1 MRTIRI
7 ADRTLTETGK
17 NTGAA
22 LSFKERIE
30 IARHLDN
37 LHADIIELP
46 PIENTRTDT
55 LLVRTVSAFVKHSC
69 LSMPVGMTEE
79 SVEEAWQ
86 CVRGAAHPRLR
97 VVLPLS
103 PVQME
108 YQCHKKPSAI
118 IDLIS
123 SLVKKAKT
131 LCNDVEFTA
140 VDATRCEKEF
150 LCKAIETAI
159 EAGANV
165 ITVCDTAGTMF
176 ADEFGAFI
184 DDIYNTVPA
193 LKNVSLSIEAN
204 NSISMASA
212 CAFAGIKSGAAEIK
226 TTIDGTEFPGIESIV
241 NILKARGDSC
251 DIHTNVKA
259 TEFRRVL
266 GMIENAISSVT
277 SHTSVFDSVSEND
290 HEGILLTEG
299 DDISIVS
306 KAIRELG
313 YDLSENDVANV
324 FESFSRVAAKK
335 KTVTAKELDAIVAS
349 VALQVPATYKLDS
362 YVINSGNIISATAN
376 IKMKKDG
383 KEVGGVSIG
392 DGPINAAFM
401 AIEQIVGCH
410 YELDDFQIQSVTEG
424 KEAMGSAI
432 VKLRSNGKVY
442 AGNGI
447 STDIISASIRAY
459 VSALNKIVY
468 EEG

>member
-1 MRTIRI
+1 MKTVKI
-7 ADRTLTETGK
+7 ADITLRQIMSDKKSTISFKNKIELAKLLDKLKIDTVETGMVDGGK
-17 NTGAA
+17 
-22 LSFKERIE
+22 
-30 IARHLDN
+30 
-37 LHADIIELP
+37 
-46 PIENTRTDT
+46 TDE
-55 LLVRTVSAFVKHSC
+55 LLVRTIALTVKNCTLSC
-69 LSMPVGMTEE
+69 PTGLTEKE
-79 SVEEAWQ
+79 LEKAYECIKDAKK
-86 CVRGAAHPRLR
+86 PRLNVR
-97 VVLPLS
+97 IPVS

-108 YQCHKKPSAI
+108 YQCHKKPAAI
-118 IDLIS
+118 IELIS
-123 SLVKKAKT
+123 ALVKKAT
-131 LCNDVEFTA
+131 ELCRDVEFTA
-140 VDATRCEKEF
+140 IDATRCDKDF
-150 LCKAIETAI
+150 LCKAIQTAI
-159 EAGANV
+159 DAGANI

-176 ADEFGAFI
+176 ADEFGTFI
-184 DDIYNTVPA
+184 SDIYESVPD
-193 LKNVSLSIEAN
+193 LKKVSLSIEAN

-212 CAFAGIKSGAAEIK
+212 CAFAGVKAGAEEIK
-226 TTIDGTEFPGIESIV
+226 TTVDGTEFPGIESIV

-251 DIHTNVKA
+251 EIHTNVKA
-259 TEFRRVL
+259 TEFKRVL
-266 GMIENAISSVT
+266 GMIENAISSSST
-277 SHTSVFDSVSEND
+277 HTSVFAASTDD
-290 HEGILLTEG
+290 HEGLVLAEG
-299 DDISIVS
+299 DDISVVS
-306 KAIRELG
+306 KAVRELG

-324 FESFSRVAAKK
+324 FESFTRVANKK

-383 KEVGGVSIG
+383 KEVGGVSVG

>member
-1 MRTIRI
+1 MKTVRI
-7 ADRTLTETGK
+7 ADITLRQIMSDKKSTISFKNKVELAKLLDKMNIDTVETGMVDGGK
-17 NTGAA
+17 
-22 LSFKERIE
+22 
-30 IARHLDN
+30 
-37 LHADIIELP
+37 
-46 PIENTRTDT
+46 TDE
-55 LLVRTVSAFVKHSC
+55 LLVRTIALTVKNCTLSCPTGLSEKELEKAFECIKD
-69 LSMPVGMTEE
+69 
-79 SVEEAWQ
+79 A
-86 CVRGAAHPRLR
+86 RNPRLNVR
-97 VVLPLS
+97 IPVS

-108 YQCHKKPSAI
+108 YQCHKKPAALI
-118 IDLIS
+118 ELIS
-123 SLVKKAKT
+123 SLVKKAKE
-131 LCNDVEFTA
+131 LCSDVEFTA
-140 VDATRCEKEF
+140 VDATRCDKEF
-150 LCKAIETAI
+150 LYKAIETAI

-176 ADEFGAFI
+176 ADEFGTFI
-184 DDIYNTVPA
+184 SDIYASVPA
-193 LKNVSLSIEAN
+193 LSDVTLSIEAN

-212 CAFAGIKSGAAEIK
+212 CAFAGIKAGAAEIK
-226 TTIDGTEFPGIESIV
+226 TTVDGNEFPGIESIV

-259 TEFRRVL
+259 TEFKRVL
-266 GMIENAISSVT
+266 SMIESAISSNA
-277 SHTSVFDSVSEND
+277 SHSSMFESSENEHD
-290 HEGILLTEG
+290 SLVLTED

-313 YDLSENDVANV
+313 YDLSENDIANV
-324 FESFSRVAAKK
+324 YEAVNRVAKKK

>member
-1 MRTIRI
+1 MKTVRI
-7 ADRTLTETGK
+7 ADITLRQIMSDKKSTISFKNKIELAKLLDKLKIDTVETGMVDGGK
-17 NTGAA
+17 
-22 LSFKERIE
+22 
-30 IARHLDN
+30 
-37 LHADIIELP
+37 
-46 PIENTRTDT
+46 TDE
-55 LLVRTVSAFVKHSC
+55 LLVRTIALTVKNCTLSC
-69 LSMPVGMTEE
+69 PTGLTE
-79 SVEEAWQ
+79 SDVEKAYECIKDA
-86 CVRGAAHPRLR
+86 RKPRLNVR
-97 VVLPLS
+97 IPVS

-108 YQCHKKPSAI
+108 YQCHKKPQAI
-118 IDLIS
+118 IELIS
-123 SLVKKAKT
+123 VLVKKAKS
-131 LCNDVEFTA
+131 LCTDVEFTA

-150 LCKAIETAI
+150 LFKAIETAL

-184 DDIYNTVPA
+184 ESIYSAVPA
-193 LKNVSLSIEAN
+193 LKDASLSIEAN

-212 CAFAGIKSGAAEIK
+212 CAFAGIKAGAEEIK
-226 TTIDGTEFPGIESIV
+226 TTVNGEDFPGIESIV

-259 TEFRRVL
+259 TEFKRVL
-266 GMIENAISSVT
+266 SMIENAISST
-277 SHTSVFDSVSEND
+277 GSHSSMFGSQESEND
-290 HEGILLTEG
+290 SLVLTEG

-306 KAIRELG
+306 KAVRELG
-313 YDLSENDVANV
+313 YDLSENDTANV
-324 FESFSRVAAKK
+324 FEAFGRVAKKK

-383 KEVGGVSIG
+383 KEVSGVSMG

>member
-1 MRTIRI
+1 MKTVKI
-7 ADRTLTETGK
+7 ADITLRQIMSDKKSTISFKNKIELAKLLDKLKIDTVETGMVDGGK
-17 NTGAA
+17 
-22 LSFKERIE
+22 
-30 IARHLDN
+30 
-37 LHADIIELP
+37 
-46 PIENTRTDT
+46 TDE
-55 LLVRTVSAFVKHSC
+55 LLVRTIALTVKNCTLSC
-69 LSMPVGMTEE
+69 PTGITEKE
-79 SVEEAWQ
+79 LEKAYECIKDA
-86 CVRGAAHPRLR
+86 RNPRLNVR
-97 VVLPLS
+97 IPVS

-108 YQCHKKPSAI
+108 YQCHKKPAAI
-118 IDLIS
+118 IELIS
-123 SLVKKAKT
+123 TLVRKAKS
-131 LCNDVEFTA
+131 LCADVEFTA
-140 VDATRCEKEF
+140 VDATRCEKDF

-159 EAGANV
+159 DAGANI

-212 CAFAGIKSGAAEIK
+212 CAFAGIKSGAEEIK
-226 TTIDGTEFPGIESIV
+226 TTVDGTEFPGIESII

-266 GMIENAISSVT
+266 GMIENAISSV
-277 SHTSVFDSVSEND
+277 SSRTSVFDSVSENEHD
-290 HEGILLTEG
+290 GIVLTEG

-313 YDLSENDVANV
+313 YDLSENDIANV
-324 FESFSRVAAKK
+324 FESFTRVANKK

>member
-1 MRTIRI
+1 MKTVKI
-7 ADRTLTETGK
+7 ADITLRQIMSDKKSTISFKNKIELAKLLDKLKIDTVETGMVDGGK
-17 NTGAA
+17 
-22 LSFKERIE
+22 
-30 IARHLDN
+30 
-37 LHADIIELP
+37 
-46 PIENTRTDT
+46 TDE
-55 LLVRTVSAFVKHSC
+55 LLVRTIALTVKNCTLSC
-69 LSMPVGMTEE
+69 PTGLTEKE
-79 SVEEAWQ
+79 LEKAYECIKDA
-86 CVRGAAHPRLR
+86 RKPRLNVR
-97 VVLPLS
+97 IPVS

-108 YQCHKKPSAI
+108 YQCHKKPAALI
-118 IDLIS
+118 ELIS
-123 SLVKKAKT
+123 SLVKKAKE
-131 LCNDVEFTA
+131 LCNEVEFTA
-140 VDATRCEKEF
+140 VDATRCDKEF

-159 EAGANV
+159 EAGADI

-176 ADEFGAFI
+176 ADEFGTFI
-184 DDIYNTVPA
+184 SDIYASVPA
-193 LKNVSLSIEAN
+193 LENVSLSIEAN

-212 CAFAGIKSGAAEIK
+212 CAFAGIKAGAEEIK
-226 TTIDGTEFPGIESIV
+226 TTVDGNEFPGIESIV

-259 TEFRRVL
+259 TEFKRVL
-266 GMIENAISSVT
+266 SMIESAISSGA
-277 SHTSVFDSVSEND
+277 SHASMFESSENEHD
-290 HEGILLTEG
+290 SLVLTEG

-306 KAIRELG
+306 KAVRELG

-324 FESFSRVAAKK
+324 YESFTRVAKKK

-383 KEVGGVSIG
+383 KEVVGVSIG

>member
-1 MRTIRI
+1 MKTVKI
-7 ADRTLTETGK
+7 ADITLRQIMSDKKSTISFKNKIELAKLLDKLKIDTVETGMVDGGK
-17 NTGAA
+17 
-22 LSFKERIE
+22 
-30 IARHLDN
+30 
-37 LHADIIELP
+37 
-46 PIENTRTDT
+46 TDE
-55 LLVRTVSAFVKHSC
+55 LLVRTIALTVKNCTLSC
-69 LSMPVGMTEE
+69 PTGLTEKE
-79 SVEEAWQ
+79 LEKAYECIKDA
-86 CVRGAAHPRLR
+86 RKPRLNVR
-97 VVLPLS
+97 IPVS

-108 YQCHKKPSAI
+108 YQCHKKPAALI
-118 IDLIS
+118 ELIS
-123 SLVKKAKT
+123 SLVKKAKE
-131 LCNDVEFTA
+131 LCNEVEFTA
-140 VDATRCEKEF
+140 VDATRCDKEF

-159 EAGANV
+159 EAGADI

-176 ADEFGAFI
+176 ADEFGTFI
-184 DDIYNTVPA
+184 SDIYAAVPA
-193 LKNVSLSIEAN
+193 LENVSLSIEAN

-212 CAFAGIKSGAAEIK
+212 CAFAGIKAGAEEIK
-226 TTIDGTEFPGIESIV
+226 TTVDGNEFPGIESIV

-259 TEFRRVL
+259 TEFKRVL
-266 GMIENAISSVT
+266 SMIESAISSGA
-277 SHTSVFDSVSEND
+277 SHASMFESSENEHD
-290 HEGILLTEG
+290 SLVLTEG

-306 KAIRELG
+306 KAVRELG

-324 FESFSRVAAKK
+324 YEAFTRVAKKK

-383 KEVGGVSIG
+383 KEVVGVSIG

>member
-1 MRTIRI
+1 MKTVKI
-7 ADRTLTETGK
+7 ADITLRQIMSDKKSTISFKNKIELAKLLDKLKIDTVETGMVDGGK
-17 NTGAA
+17 
-22 LSFKERIE
+22 
-30 IARHLDN
+30 
-37 LHADIIELP
+37 
-46 PIENTRTDT
+46 TDE
-55 LLVRTVSAFVKHSC
+55 LLVRTIALTVKNCTLSCPTGLTEGEVEKAFECIKD
-69 LSMPVGMTEE
+69 
-79 SVEEAWQ
+79 A
-86 CVRGAAHPRLR
+86 RKPRLNVR
-97 VVLPLS
+97 VPVS

-108 YQCHKKPSAI
+108 YQCHKKPQAI
-118 IDLIS
+118 IELIS
-123 SLVKKAKT
+123 ALVKKAKA
-131 LCNDVEFTA
+131 LCADVEFTA
-140 VDATRCEKEF
+140 VDATRCEKDF
-150 LCKAIETAI
+150 LYKSIEAAL

-184 DDIYNTVPA
+184 SEIYDAVPA
-193 LKNVSLSIEAN
+193 LKSASLSIEAN

-212 CAFAGIKSGAAEIK
+212 CAFAGIKAGAEEIK
-226 TTIDGTEFPGIESIV
+226 TTVSGEEFPGIESIV

-251 DIHTNVKA
+251 DISTNVRA
-259 TEFRRVL
+259 TEFKRVL
-266 GMIENAISSVT
+266 AMIENAIRSASSR
-277 SHTSVFDSVSEND
+277 TSVFDSVSENE
-290 HEGILLTEG
+290 HEGLTLSEG

-306 KAIRELG
+306 KAVRELG

-324 FESFSRVAAKK
+324 FESFSRVAKRK

-376 IKMKKDG
+376 ITMKKDG
-383 KEVGGVSIG
+383 KEIGGVSVG

-424 KEAMGSAI
+424 TEAMASAI

-442 AGNGI
+442 AGNGV

>member
-1 MRTIRI
+1 MKTVKI
-7 ADRTLTETGK
+7 ADITLRQIMSDKKSAISFKNKVELAKLLDKLKIDTVETGMVDGGK
-17 NTGAA
+17 
-22 LSFKERIE
+22 
-30 IARHLDN
+30 
-37 LHADIIELP
+37 
-46 PIENTRTDT
+46 TDE
-55 LLVRTVSAFVKHSC
+55 LLVRTIALTVKNCTLSCPAGLSVSEVEKAFECIKD
-69 LSMPVGMTEE
+69 
-79 SVEEAWQ
+79 AKK
-86 CVRGAAHPRLR
+86 PRLNIR
-97 VVLPLS
+97 IPVS

-108 YQCHKKPSAI
+108 YLCHKKPAAI
-118 IDLIS
+118 IGLIS
-123 SLVKKAKT
+123 DLVKKAKE
-131 LCNDVEFTA
+131 LCSDVEFTA

-150 LCKAIETAI
+150 LCKAIEAAI
-159 EAGANV
+159 EAGANI
-165 ITVCDTAGTMF
+165 ITICDTAGTMF
-176 ADEFGAFI
+176 ADEFGTFI
-184 DDIYNTVPA
+184 SEIYEAVPE
-193 LKNVSLSIEAN
+193 LKNVALSIEAN

-212 CAFAGIKSGAAEIK
+212 CAFAGIKAGAEEIK
-226 TTIDGTEFPGIESIV
+226 TTVSGVEFPGIESIV

-259 TEFRRVL
+259 TEFKRVL
-266 GMIENAISSVT
+266 AMIENAISAAS
-277 SHTSVFDSVSEND
+277 SHNSIFDVSENE
-290 HEGILLTEG
+290 HAGLVLSEG

-306 KAIRELG
+306 KAVRELG

-324 FESFSRVAAKK
+324 FEAFGRVAKKK

-376 IKMKKDG
+376 ITMKKNG
-383 KEVGGVSIG
+383 KAVGGVSVG

-401 AIEQIVGCH
+401 AIEQIAGCH

>member
-1 MRTIRI
+1 MKTVKI
-7 ADRTLTETGK
+7 ADITLRQIMSDKKSTISFKNKIELAKLLDKLKIDTVETGMVDGGK
-17 NTGAA
+17 
-22 LSFKERIE
+22 
-30 IARHLDN
+30 
-37 LHADIIELP
+37 
-46 PIENTRTDT
+46 TDE
-55 LLVRTVSAFVKHSC
+55 LLVRTIALTVKNCTLSC
-69 LSMPVGMTEE
+69 PTGITEKE
-79 SVEEAWQ
+79 LEKAYECIKDAKK
-86 CVRGAAHPRLR
+86 PRLNVR
-97 VVLPLS
+97 IPVS

-108 YQCHKKPSAI
+108 YQCHKKPAA
-118 IDLIS
+118 LIELIA
-123 SLVKKAKT
+123 SLVKKAKE
-131 LCNDVEFTA
+131 LCADVEFTA
-140 VDATRCEKEF
+140 VDATRCDKDF

-159 EAGANV
+159 NAGANI

-176 ADEFGAFI
+176 ADEFGSFI
-184 DDIYNTVPA
+184 SDIHASVPA
-193 LKNVSLSIEAN
+193 LENVALSIEAN

-212 CAFAGIKSGAAEIK
+212 CAFAGIKAGAEEIK
-226 TTIDGTEFPGIESIV
+226 TTVDGNEFPGIESIV

-259 TEFRRVL
+259 TEFKRVL
-266 GMIENAISSVT
+266 SMIESAISSGT
-277 SHTSVFDSVSEND
+277 SHSSMFDSSENEHD
-290 HEGILLTEG
+290 SMVLTEG

-313 YDLSENDVANV
+313 YDLSENDTANV
-324 FESFSRVAAKK
+324 FEAFSRVAKK
-335 KTVTAKELDAIVAS
+335 KKSVTAKELDAIVAS

-376 IKMKKDG
+376 IKMKKDD
-383 KEVGGVSIG
+383 KELVGVSIG

>member
-1 MRTIRI
+1 MKTVRI
-7 ADRTLTETGK
+7 ADINLRQIMSDKKSTISFKNKVELAKLLDKLNIDTVETGMVDGGK
-17 NTGAA
+17 
-22 LSFKERIE
+22 
-30 IARHLDN
+30 
-37 LHADIIELP
+37 
-46 PIENTRTDT
+46 TDE
-55 LLVRTVSAFVKHSC
+55 LLVRTIALTVKNCTLSC
-69 LSMPVGMTEE
+69 PTGITEKE
-79 SVEEAWQ
+79 LEKAYECIKDA
-86 CVRGAAHPRLR
+86 RKPRLNVR
-97 VVLPLS
+97 IPVS

-108 YQCHKKPSAI
+108 YQCHKKPAALI
-118 IDLIS
+118 ELIS
-123 SLVKKAKT
+123 SLVKKAKE
-131 LCNDVEFTA
+131 LCADVEFTA
-140 VDATRCEKEF
+140 VDATRCDKDF

-165 ITVCDTAGTMF
+165 ITVCDTAG
-176 ADEFGAFI
+176 
-184 DDIYNTVPA
+184 
-193 LKNVSLSIEAN
+193 
-204 NSISMASA
+204 
-212 CAFAGIKSGAAEIK
+212 IKAGAAEIK
-226 TTIDGTEFPGIESIV
+226 TTVDGNEFPGIESIV

-259 TEFRRVL
+259 TEFKRVL
-266 GMIENAISSVT
+266 SMIESAINSGASHSSM
-277 SHTSVFDSVSEND
+277 FDSSENEHD
-290 HEGILLTEG
+290 NMTLTEG

-313 YDLSENDVANV
+313 YDLSENDIANV
-324 FESFSRVAAKK
+324 YEAVNRVAKKK

-383 KEVGGVSIG
+383 KEVVGVSIG

>member
-1 MRTIRI
+1 MKTVKI
-7 ADRTLTETGK
+7 ADITLRQIMSDKKSTISFKNKIELAKLLDKLKIDTVETGMVDGGK
-17 NTGAA
+17 
-22 LSFKERIE
+22 
-30 IARHLDN
+30 
-37 LHADIIELP
+37 
-46 PIENTRTDT
+46 TDE
-55 LLVRTVSAFVKHSC
+55 LLVRTIALTVKNCTLSC
-69 LSMPVGMTEE
+69 PTGLTEKE
-79 SVEEAWQ
+79 LEKAYECIKDA
-86 CVRGAAHPRLR
+86 RKPRLNVR
-97 VVLPLS
+97 IPVS

-108 YQCHKKPSAI
+108 YQCHKKPAALI
-118 IDLIS
+118 ELIS

-131 LCNDVEFTA
+131 LCNEVEFTA
-140 VDATRCEKEF
+140 VDATRCDKEF

-159 EAGANV
+159 EAGADI

-176 ADEFGAFI
+176 ADEFGTFI
-184 DDIYNTVPA
+184 SDIYASVPA
-193 LKNVSLSIEAN
+193 LENVSLSIEAN

-212 CAFAGIKSGAAEIK
+212 CAFAGIKAGAEEIK
-226 TTIDGTEFPGIESIV
+226 TTVDGNEFPGIESIV

-259 TEFRRVL
+259 TEFKRVL
-266 GMIENAISSVT
+266 SMIESAISSGA
-277 SHTSVFDSVSEND
+277 SHASMFESSENEHD
-290 HEGILLTEG
+290 SLVLTEG

-306 KAIRELG
+306 KAVRELG

-324 FESFSRVAAKK
+324 YESFTRVAKKK

-383 KEVGGVSIG
+383 KEVVGVSIG

>member
-1 MRTIRI
+1 MKTVKI
-7 ADRTLTETGK
+7 ADITLRQIMSDKKSTISFKNKIELAKLLDKLKIDTVETGMVDGGK
-17 NTGAA
+17 
-22 LSFKERIE
+22 
-30 IARHLDN
+30 
-37 LHADIIELP
+37 
-46 PIENTRTDT
+46 TDE
-55 LLVRTVSAFVKHSC
+55 LLVRTIALTVKNCTLSC
-69 LSMPVGMTEE
+69 PTGLTEKE
-79 SVEEAWQ
+79 LEKAYECIKDA
-86 CVRGAAHPRLR
+86 RKPRLNVR
-97 VVLPLS
+97 IPVS

-108 YQCHKKPSAI
+108 YQCHKKPAALI
-118 IDLIS
+118 ELIS
-123 SLVKKAKT
+123 SLVKKAKM
-131 LCNDVEFTA
+131 LCNEVEFTA
-140 VDATRCEKEF
+140 VDATRCDKEF

-159 EAGANV
+159 EAGADI

-176 ADEFGAFI
+176 ADEFGSFI
-184 DDIYNTVPA
+184 SDIYAAVPA
-193 LKNVSLSIEAN
+193 LENVSLSIEAN

-212 CAFAGIKSGAAEIK
+212 CAFAGIKAGAEEIK
-226 TTIDGTEFPGIESIV
+226 TTVDGNEFPGIESIV

-259 TEFRRVL
+259 TEFKRVL
-266 GMIENAISSVT
+266 SMIESAISSGA
-277 SHTSVFDSVSEND
+277 SHASMFESSENEHD
-290 HEGILLTEG
+290 SLVLTEG

-306 KAIRELG
+306 KAVRELG

-324 FESFSRVAAKK
+324 YESFTRVAKKK

-383 KEVGGVSIG
+383 KEVVGVSIG

>member
-1 MRTIRI
+1 MKTVKI
-7 ADRTLTETGK
+7 ADITLRQIMSDKKSTISFKNKIELAKLLDKLKVDTVETGMVDGGK
-17 NTGAA
+17 
-22 LSFKERIE
+22 
-30 IARHLDN
+30 
-37 LHADIIELP
+37 
-46 PIENTRTDT
+46 TDE
-55 LLVRTVSAFVKHSC
+55 LLVRTIALTVKNCTLSCPTGLTEHEVEKAFECIKD
-69 LSMPVGMTEE
+69 
-79 SVEEAWQ
+79 A
-86 CVRGAAHPRLR
+86 RKPRLNVR
-97 VVLPLS
+97 VPVS

-108 YQCHKKPSAI
+108 YQCHKKPAAI
-118 IDLIS
+118 IELIS
-123 SLVKKAKT
+123 ALVKKAKT
-131 LCNDVEFTA
+131 LCADVEFTA

-150 LCKAIETAI
+150 LYKSIETAI
-159 EAGANV
+159 EAGATV

-176 ADEFGAFI
+176 ADEFGTFI
-184 DDIYNTVPA
+184 SEIYDAVPA
-193 LKNVSLSIEAN
+193 LKNISLSIEAN

-212 CAFAGIKSGAAEIK
+212 CAFAGVKAGAEEIK
-226 TTIDGTEFPGIESIV
+226 TTVSGEEFPGIESII

-266 GMIENAISSVT
+266 SMIENAISSSA
-277 SHTSVFDSVSEND
+277 SHTSVFENESEHDSMTLS
-290 HEGILLTEG
+290 EG

-306 KAIRELG
+306 KAVRELG

-324 FESFSRVAAKK
+324 FEAFGRVAKKK

-383 KEVGGVSIG
+383 KEVGGVSMG

>member
-1 MRTIRI
+1 MKTVKI
-7 ADRTLTETGK
+7 ADITLRQIMSDKKSTISFKNKIELAKLLDKLKIDTVETGMVDGGK
-17 NTGAA
+17 
-22 LSFKERIE
+22 
-30 IARHLDN
+30 
-37 LHADIIELP
+37 
-46 PIENTRTDT
+46 TDE
-55 LLVRTVSAFVKHSC
+55 LLVRTIALTVKNCTLSC
-69 LSMPVGMTEE
+69 PTGLSEKE
-79 SVEEAWQ
+79 LEKAYECIKDA
-86 CVRGAAHPRLR
+86 RKPRLNVR
-97 VVLPLS
+97 VPVS

-108 YQCHKKPSAI
+108 YQCHKKPAAI
-118 IDLIS
+118 IELIAE
-123 SLVKKAKT
+123 LVKKAKE
-131 LCNDVEFTA
+131 LCGDVEFTA
-140 VDATRCEKEF
+140 IDATRCEKEF

-176 ADEFGAFI
+176 ADEFGSFI
-184 DDIYNTVPA
+184 SEIYATVPA
-193 LKNVSLSIEAN
+193 LKDVSLSIEAN

-212 CAFAGIKSGAAEIK
+212 CAFAGIKAGAEEIK
-226 TTIDGTEFPGIESIV
+226 TTVDGNEFPGIESIV

-259 TEFRRVL
+259 TEFKRVL
-266 GMIENAISSVT
+266 AMIENAISSGA
-277 SHTSVFDSVSEND
+277 SHSSMFEASEND
-290 HEGILLTEG
+290 HDSMVLTEG

-313 YDLSENDVANV
+313 YDLSENDTANV
-324 FESFSRVAAKK
+324 FESFTRVAKK
-335 KTVTAKELDAIVAS
+335 KKSVTAKELDAIVAS

-383 KEVGGVSIG
+383 KEIGGVSIG